1 MGGGDAR
8 GKMEQDYSGKR
19 LQLRFR
25 RNLGGALENFLD
37 YLVDPEFA
45 DF

>member
-8 GKMEQDYSGKR
+8 GKMERDYSGKR

-25 RNLGGALENFLD
+25 RNLGGALKNFLD
-37 YLVDPEFA
+37 YIVDPEFA